1 MREKSRFISMLLIVI
16 ALPTFLFASGWTQKK
31 GRGFY
36 KIGFRFIRA
45 NEFYEPNGNKISI
58 PTLGDNTLS
67 FYGEHG
73 LTDRITLVAYIPFY
87 KRITL
92 NRQVGQESGFV
103 YFEGDAISGIADAD
117 VGFRFGLRQD
127 GSTVLSLGFMF
138 GLPLGDDQQANGL
151 LTSDGE
157 FNQFVSLQIGHS
169 FYPTPVYFAAEAGFN
184 NRSKG
189 YSDEFRYGFEL
200 GYQIKQRLTFI
211 LRATGVQ
218 SLKNGNDSVM
228 GGMGG
233 LFANN
238 QSFLAYGPELVY
250 TMNDKL
256 GISFGVDSAIF
267 AENTLSAAVFSFGL
281 FLKR

>member
-1 MREKSRFISMLLIVI
+1 MREKKRFVSILLIVI
-16 ALPTFLFASGWTQKK
+16 VLPTFLFAGGWTQKK

-45 NEFYEPNGNKISI
+45 NEFYEPNGNKINI

-67 FYGEHG
+67 IYGEYG
-73 LTDRITLVAYIPFY
+73 FTDRITLLAYVPFY

-103 YFEGDAISGIADAD
+103 YFEGDAASGIADAD

-127 GSTVLSLGFMF
+127 GPTVLSLGFIF
-138 GLPLGDDQQANGL
+138 GLPLGNDQQANGL

-157 FNQFVSLQIGHS
+157 FNQSVSLQIGHS
-169 FYPTPVYFAAEAGFN
+169 FYPAPMYFTAEAGFN

-189 YSDEFRYGFEL
+189 YSDEFRYGFEV
-200 GYQIKQRLTFI
+200 GYTMKERLTVI

-218 SLKNGNDSVM
+218 SLKNGNDSVT

-256 GISFGVDSAIF
+256 GISFGMDSAIF
-267 AENTLSAAVFSFGL
+267 AQNTLSAPAFSFGL
-281 FLKR
+281 FLKK